1 MRTNGTITYRLSAT
15 SAFDE
20 DGRPVQSEGT
30 WSDPV
35 ECFVKQNKHNNKG
48 IYTEGNFTVAAYE
61 IILERIPEG
70 LSTDFVRVWRKD
82 AFLGEFEVQDI
93 SEVSL
98 DRIVITV

>member
-1 MRTNGTITYRLSAT
+1 MRVNGSITYRLSGT
-15 SAFDE
+15 SSFDS
-20 DGRPVQSEGT
+20 DGVPTQSEGT

-35 ECFVKQNKHNNKG
+35 ECFVKKNTHNNRG
-48 IYTEGNFTVAAYE
+48 IYTDGKFTVESYE

-82 AFLGEFEVQDI
+82 AYLGEFEVQDI

-98 DRIVITV
+98 DRIIIMV